1 MHKRIEGMRNRAFI
15 FFCLFSLL
23 AGTVSAEGERLQL
36 ANLDEEATPN
46 GVVSPSPWEGLDPEA
61 LKLRSASVMV
71 VDGAGNVVYA
81 KDAAEQRPIAS
92 ITKLMTAMV
101 VLDSGLSLEQ
111 SVTITR
117 DDRDT
122 IKGTGSRLGYGAT
135 LTRED
140 MLRLALLASENR
152 AANALARTYPGGR
165 QAFVAAMNAKARDL
179 GMHDTSF
186 AGPAGLDPANVSS
199 ARDLVKM
206 IRAAREYPLIRE
218 ATTTAF
224 MTVRPFAGRGTLR
237 FGNTNR
243 LVRRATWEIG
253 LSKTGFINE
262 AGRCLVMEAA
272 IAEEPLYIVLL
283 DSYGRLTPVGDSNR
297 LRRWITSSIH

>member
-1 MHKRIEGMRNRAFI
+1 MHKGIEGMRNRAII
-15 FFCLFSLL
+15 FFCLFNFF
-23 AGTVSAEGERLQL
+23 AGTAGAEEARLQL
-36 ANLDEEATPN
+36 ANLGDGPAAAAPVT
-46 GVVSPSPWEGLDPEA
+46 SSPWDGLDPEA
-61 LKLRSASVMV
+61 LKLRSASVLV

-81 KDAAEQRPIAS
+81 KDDAEQRPIAS

-111 SVTITR
+111 GVTITR
-117 DDRDT
+117 ADRDT
-122 IKGTGSRLGYGAT
+122 LKGTGSRLGYGAT
-135 LTRED
+135 LTREE

-165 QAFVAAMNAKARDL
+165 GAFVAAMNAKARAL

-206 IRAAREYPLIRE
+206 IRAARDYPLIRE

-224 MTVRPFAGRGTLR
+224 MTVRPFKGRGTLR

-243 LVRRATWEIG
+243 LVRRASWEIG

>member
-1 MHKRIEGMRNRAFI
+1 MRNKAFV
-15 FFCLFSLL
+15 FLFLFSLL
-23 AGTVSAEGERLQL
+23 SGTAGAEGERLQL
-36 ANLDEEATPN
+36 ANLDPDGEAL
-46 GVVSPSPWEGLDPEA
+46 VASPWQGLDPQA
-61 LKLRSASVMV
+61 LKLRSASALV
-71 VDGAGNVVYA
+71 VDDAGHVVYA
-81 KDAAEQRPIAS
+81 KDDAEPRPIAS
-92 ITKLMTAMV
+92 ITKVMTAMV
-101 VLDSGLSLEQ
+101 VLDSGLPLQEAI
-111 SVTITR
+111 TITR
-117 DDRDT
+117 ADRDT

-135 LTRED
+135 LSREE

-165 QAFVAAMNAKARDL
+165 QAFVAAMNNKAFQL
-179 GMHDTSF
+179 GMRDTSF

-224 MTVRPFAGRGTLR
+224 MTVRPYKGRGALR

-243 LVRRATWEIG
+243 LVRRANWEIG

-262 AGRCLVMEAA
+262 AGRCLVMQAA

-297 LRRWITSSIH
+297 LRRWIQSSIH

>member
-1 MHKRIEGMRNRAFI
+1 MRNSVFI
-15 FFCLFSLL
+15 FYFIISLL
-23 AGTVSAEGERLQL
+23 FGSAQAEERLQV
-36 ANLDEEATPN
+36 ANLDTDPSEQ
-46 GVVSPSPWEGLDPEA
+46 GVMASNPWGALNPDA

-71 VDGAGNVVYA
+71 VDHSGNVVYA
-81 KDAAEQRPIAS
+81 KHENEPRPIAS
-92 ITKLMTAMV
+92 ITKLMMAMV
-101 VLDSGLSLEQ
+101 VLDSGLPLQHSI
-111 SVTITR
+111 TITSA
-117 DDRDT
+117 DRDT
-122 IKGTGSRLGYGAT
+122 IKGTGSRLRYGAT

-152 AANALARTYPGGR
+152 AANALARNYPGGR
-165 QAFVAAMNAKARDL
+165 NAFVAAMNAKAQAL
-179 GMHDTSF
+179 GMENTHF

-199 ARDLVKM
+199 AKDLVKM
-206 IRAAREYPLIRE
+206 VRAARDYPLIRE

-224 MTVRPFAGRGTLR
+224 MTVYPFAGRGGLR

-243 LVRRATWEIG
+243 LVRRDTWEIG

-262 AGRCLVMEAA
+262 AGRCLVMQAA

-297 LRRWITSSIH
+297 LRRWILSSLH